1 MCVCV
6 CVCACVCACVR
17 ARARVCLF
25 VVRVGGGRVQ
35 AFGAFGLGFGANNPK
50 TVSHGLVYL
59 RVTSGATRGRSVDG
73 SKLHNAWVYVQPQ
86 A

>member
-6 CVCACVCACVR
+6 RVRVCVCL
-17 ARARVCLF
+17 LF
-25 VVRVGGGRVQ
+25 GLGGGRVQ